1 MNDDIKN
8 TILQVKNIEYL
19 RNKLGKEQWIQV
31 TGHKDINGADA
42 AFWCGLVSIN
52 QIDELF
58 FNYNWEISSNDQSCP
73 GFEGTESNYQYKTN
87 LLNEGFESLVYYR
100 DFYGVKPDYIELS
113 QEFILLNNLYFD
125 HISNSYWAMYDNG
138 ESEEAVKYID
148 NTTIFIKM
156 KFIRQYSS
164 AKQMAIVIFF
174 DIRTLFERKQ
184 FDVEIEDFYTEYK
197 NNDLYYGLW
206 GGNLDSNGNPYST
219 LMGKKIIMPLPVE
232 KCGYWPF
239 LKEKNYTDFVIGVDE
254 FGNEIQYTCNPDKL
268 SNYFGANPGA
278 PFYLTPVFFKRE
290 VLQKYYNKPEL
301 YTIKDG
307 YLSCKNLWGI
317 EIDNHY
323 KKCISVYLGDLG
335 RDLPESELSYWKSFN
350 VIGEDNLSSV
360 SIQRDF
366 LSIPAESNMVDH
378 QFQYLYSDVSKKWEE
393 KYGWELFLHLS
404 DSDQYN
410 YSCIRIPITDSQIE
424 FDQLV
429 LSLVKVLIDSLNEKK
444 INIEI
449 SNEKKIKG
457 ISKLE
462 KWLEA
467 NGAVDF
473 DIHIQFLRDLQE
485 LRSSGT
491 GHRKGRSYEKISRKF
506 GLNEKSRTEVF
517 EEILQSAN
525 AFLTYLKDTFL

>member
-1 MNDDIKN
+1 M
-8 TILQVKNIEYL
+8 
-19 RNKLGKEQWIQV
+19 
-31 TGHKDINGADA
+31 
-42 AFWCGLVSIN
+42 
-52 QIDELF
+52 
-58 FNYNWEISSNDQSCP
+58 
-73 GFEGTESNYQYKTN
+73 
-87 LLNEGFESLVYYR
+87 
-100 DFYGVKPDYIELS
+100 
-113 QEFILLNNLYFD
+113 
-125 HISNSYWAMYDNG
+125 
-138 ESEEAVKYID
+138 
-148 NTTIFIKM
+148 
-156 KFIRQYSS
+156 
-164 AKQMAIVIFF
+164 
-174 DIRTLFERKQ
+174 
-184 FDVEIEDFYTEYK
+184 
-197 NNDLYYGLW
+197 
-206 GGNLDSNGNPYST
+206 
-219 LMGKKIIMPLPVE
+219 
-232 KCGYWPF
+232 
-239 LKEKNYTDFVIGVDE
+239 
-254 FGNEIQYTCNPDKL
+254 
-268 SNYFGANPGA
+268 
-278 PFYLTPVFFKRE
+278 
-290 VLQKYYNKPEL
+290 
-301 YTIKDG
+301 
-307 YLSCKNLWGI
+307 
-317 EIDNHY
+317 
-323 KKCISVYLGDLG
+323 
-335 RDLPESELSYWKSFN
+335 PESELSYWKSFN

-467 NGAVDF
+467 NGAVEF
-473 DIHIQFLRDLQE
+473 DIHIQFIRDLQE